1 MWGSEFPKPCE
12 AVNFPNLV
20 DHLRGC
26 PLYRLASFW
35 AGHWLSQICGVT
47 QKGYVALLCCNT
59 AGSQWLHS
67 AGFPWQSHKWC
78 AGQSQESSSRFFSG
92 ELHANGSGWTV
103 EPHISTPCIANCSL
117 TIIMVRNSGHTRTQT
132 WIICEVVLYVYER
145 ERERATLSLSSLQDK
160 SDEEKSKE
168 VEAEREK
175 EACLVSSGVWHRT
188 DAFYASLGV

>member
-145 ERERATLSLSSLQDK
+145 ERERELLW
-160 SDEEKSKE
+160 
-168 VEAEREK
+168 
-175 EACLVSSGVWHRT
+175 ACLLCRT
-188 DAFYASLGV
+188 RVTKRRVRKLKRKGRKRHVLYLLECDIGLMPFMLL